1 MLRRRAPAR
10 HHLLSP
16 SSETLWLHLRN
27 LAAHHHALLH
37 FRRRGPAVHHAL
49 LLRHHLLLPHHHHLL
64 LLLLG
69 AALLELLALW
79 HPAPGKMSKRIMISA
94 TCTHASHSGILG
106 ILGNFELRHNVVC

>member
-37 FRRRGPAVHHAL
+37 LRRRGPAVHHAL

-64 LLLLG
+64 LLLLLLQLHTVI
-69 AALLELLALW
+69 ALSTSNPSSCTCANCSAL
-79 HPAPGKMSKRIMISA
+79 SA
-94 TCTHASHSGILG
+94 SSPTRAFKS
-106 ILGNFELRHNVVC
+106 R